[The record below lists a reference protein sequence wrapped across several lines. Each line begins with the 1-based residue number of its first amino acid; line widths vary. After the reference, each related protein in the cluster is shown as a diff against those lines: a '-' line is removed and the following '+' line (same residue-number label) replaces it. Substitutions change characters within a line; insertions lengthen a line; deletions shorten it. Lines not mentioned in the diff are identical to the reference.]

1 MSSKR
6 LRRVRELKNEMFI
19 VSDKKLI
26 ELSPSENL
34 EELRSF

>member
-1 MSSKR
+1 MSSNR
-6 LRRVRELKNEMFI
+6 LSSVRELKNEMFI